1 MCIFALQLISINMRL
16 KLILGISALFLLTA
30 CGPTRYTSSTSNLSS
45 ISEFAFVQPY
55 SYIVLYGDDGKGFYD
70 ENSSKGATTIITNI
84 INSERFPFSDM
95 IEADY
100 EGANSDIQRWLRT
113 FPDVDPSKADRLR
126 VPKSL
131 RTMLYNSGL
140 RYGIV
145 IYSYGYEQTVK
156 GYQREKVQKAASK
169 VIDKAVEAITGI
181 KGISNP
187 SQNYTVDSPY
197 GNVLY
202 CALIDGDDD
211 RVIHFVKEVPML
223 ASHPEE
229 TADVNELLHKLLKE
243 FIR

>member
-1 MCIFALQLISINMRL
+1 MLKNLTDMKL
-16 KLILGISALFLLTA
+16 KLIAGISALFFLTA
-30 CGPTRYTSSTSNLSS
+30 CGPSRYTSSTSNLSS

-70 ENSSKGATTIITNI
+70 DNSSKGASQIITNI

-100 EGANSDIQRWLRT
+100 EGENSDIQKWLRT
-113 FPDVDPSKADRLR
+113 FPDVDPAKADRLR

-131 RTMLYNSGL
+131 RSILYNSGL

-156 GYQREKVQKAASK
+156 GYQREKVEKAASK
-169 VIDKAVEAITGI
+169 VLDKAIEALTGI
-181 KGISNP
+181 RGMTNP
-187 SQNYTVDSPY
+187 SQNYYVDSPY

-202 CALIDGDDD
+202 CAVIDGDSD
-211 RVIHFVKEVPML
+211 RVIHFVKEVPTL

-229 TADVNELLHKLLKE
+229 TADVSELLHKLLKE